1 MGIEINPRDADP
13 YQVGALKTKL
23 AVVPA
28 VGQVAYQFHAR
39 NVMTLYND
47 DTLFSGDDFNAL
59 VVRVVIALCDAG
71 DLKLEE
77 AENLGPLVPTDTACN
92 FRINLVR
99 RVPFHAG
106 GGPAAFVRMV
116 RPSVVS
122 LPSVPVDQTSHS
134 LMPVRIVHKLP
145 LKDILLCKWYN
156 GFASSEFMAHVLKE
170 MVPVLAL
177 VPDDVPAMH
186 RSMRYV
192 VGMHQHMLMLTI
204 YATFNPYLVTGGRP
218 LELPESVWP

>member
-13 YQVGALKTKL
+13 YQVGALKTAL

-47 DTLFSGDDFNAL
+47 DTSFSGDDFNAL

-77 AENLGPLVPTDTACN
+77 VENVGPLVPTDTTCN

-122 LPSVPVDQTSHS
+122 LPFVQVGQTTPFS
-134 LMPVRIVHKLP
+134 MPVRIVHKTP
-145 LKDILLCKWYN
+145 QKDILLCTWYT

-170 MVPVLAL
+170 MVPVLAS
-177 VPDDVPAMH
+177 VSDGVEGMH
-186 RSMRYV
+186 RSMMYLFRV
-192 VGMHQHMLMLTI
+192 DTNLHQLTI
-204 YATFNPYLVTGGRP
+204 YAVFNPYLVTGGRP
-218 LELPESVWP
+218 LALPESVWP